1 MAIKHGSII
10 VSTVKHGNT
19 TASWVNHGSINVFYP
34 SYAVTISAGTG
45 IKSVFLS
52 TDQNALSGSPSGT
65 KFKKG
70 TKVYAFAALNTA
82 GYNAPSSWSYI
93 GNGNIYRVGSATVN
107 SAYNFGTISAE
118 RDAGPCTVKCS
129 TNRIGLQSVYLSTSP
144 EATFGSSSLSVVPG
158 KTVYGFAVL
167 GSDVDTSEIR
177 SSWKLIKGTACKQG
191 AIYRVGSKTPTSPGS
206 TTMFAINLFYSIT
219 ASSTV
224 LFTRSGEGVGSW
236 TIDNHI
242 IQISS
247 ANDSIKFHKSGWA
260 VSCEFTN
267 PSDRDDTAPL
277 GSFTCPSGYT
287 INLTLVDK
295 TGKSIGWNE
304 WTYAN
309 GPYVIDAETTDDSSQ
324 T

>member
-1 MAIKHGSII
+1 MAIKHGNVSI
-10 VSTVKHGNT
+10 SAVKHGSV
-19 TASWVNHGSINVFYP
+19 TASQVDHWNITVFAF
-34 SYAVTISAGTG
+34 YAVTISAGTG
-45 IKSVFLS
+45 VKSVFIS
-52 TDQNALSGSPSGT
+52 TNQNALSGSPSGT

-82 GYNAPSSWSYI
+82 GYKAPSNWSYI
-93 GNGNIYRVGSATVN
+93 GNGNIYRVGSVTVN
-107 SAYNFGTISAE
+107 SAYNFGTINAE
-118 RDAGPCTVKCS
+118 TVSGPCAVECS
-129 TNRIGLQSVYLSTSP
+129 SDLIGLQSVYISTSST
-144 EATFGSSSLSVVPG
+144 ATFGSKSLNVTPG
-158 KTVYGFAVL
+158 NTVYGFAVL

-177 SSWKLIKGTACKQG
+177 SSWALIKGTACKQG
-191 AIYRVGSKTPTSPGS
+191 AIYRVGSKTPTSAGS
-206 TTMFAINLFYSIT
+206 TTTFTINLFYSTT

-247 ANDSIKFHKSGWA
+247 ANDSIMFHKSGGA
-260 VSCEFTN
+260 FSCEFVN
-267 PSDRDDTAPL
+267 PSDRDDTASL

-287 INLTLVDK
+287 VNLTLVDK
-295 TGKSIGWNE
+295 TGKSIVLNK

-309 GPYVIDAETTDDSSQ
+309 GPYVIDAETTADSSQ